1 MQINCETVYFFQQD
15 TPFIFPRTI
24 DILGFSLSLYGVC
37 LALGVF
43 LGILY
48 SFWKAKQKKLDL
60 NHFLTVQIL
69 VIIFGFVGARLGYV
83 LFHWEEFSDN
93 PFLVFLPRTGGLCF
107 YGALLG
113 AWLVFSRLEN
123 KSGAQI
129 RKSADILSHAAM
141 LSGIPIWLGCLLNQE
156 PVGKFTKGPL
166 YFAVEADN
174 VLNRYDYASIEK
186 IYRHAI
192 ILNDEIYVKVYPVAL
207 IGLVLSIV
215 GFFVLSFLA
224 SGQKKDGFVFC
235 VYLVYQGA
243 LQLLLSLISANRCTA
258 FGITVPIV
266 FLISLC
272 VIVAVPVYATKVMF
286 PKKQKFKMRTYDD
299 ENKNKPKNNEAQQ

>member
-107 YGALLG
+107 NNA
-113 AWLVFSRLEN
+113 
-123 KSGAQI
+123 
-129 RKSADILSHAAM
+129 
-141 LSGIPIWLGCLLNQE
+141 
-156 PVGKFTKGPL
+156 
-166 YFAVEADN
+166 
-174 VLNRYDYASIEK
+174 
-186 IYRHAI
+186 
-192 ILNDEIYVKVYPVAL
+192 
-207 IGLVLSIV
+207 
-215 GFFVLSFLA
+215 
-224 SGQKKDGFVFC
+224 
-235 VYLVYQGA
+235 
-243 LQLLLSLISANRCTA
+243 
-258 FGITVPIV
+258 
-266 FLISLC
+266 FLIL
-272 VIVAVPVYATKVMF
+272 ILP
-286 PKKQKFKMRTYDD
+286 
-299 ENKNKPKNNEAQQ
+299 